1 MNIGLCIP
9 LIAPYATPEYVKTL
23 GINAEQLGFS
33 TLWIGEHV
41 VLFDDYESRYPLAE
55 DGKMP
60 GDAEDNVEMET
71 FTSLSYLAA
80 HTSSIRLGTGVCV
93 LPQRNPV
100 YTAKEAA
107 NIDWL
112 SKGRLT
118 LGLGVGWLAEEYAA
132 VGASFDKRGARCDSY
147 LEVMKRLWCDKVS
160 SYQDE
165 FYTLPECRF
174 YPKPVQQ
181 PYPPIVFGGNNNA
194 TFRRI
199 ATEGQGWYALG
210 LSPAQLAPQLDKL
223 DNKLKEH
230 GRSRSDISVYVA
242 PYPHEPSQAMVK
254 GYHELGVNE
263 VILLD
268 FAENTT
274 ELQTLL
280 QSHAET
286 YVRFAATL

>member
-9 LIAPYATPEYVKTL
+9 LIAPYATPDYVKTL

-33 TLWIGEHV
+33 SLWVGEHV
-41 VLFDDYESRYPLAE
+41 VLFDEYQSSYPLSE

-80 HTSSIRLGTGVCV
+80 HTSKIRLGTGVCV

-112 SKGRLT
+112 SNGRLN

-132 VGASFDKRGARCDSY
+132 VNASFERRGARFNSY
-147 LEVMKRLWCDKVS
+147 LAVMKELWSSKVS
-160 SYQDE
+160 SYEDE
-165 FYTLPECRF
+165 FYSLPECRF

-181 PYPPIVFGGNNNA
+181 PHPPLIFGGQNKA
-194 TFRRI
+194 TLQRV
-199 ATEGQGWYALG
+199 AKHGQGWYSLG
-210 LSPAQLAPQLDKL
+210 SDPQTLAPELERLDEAL
-223 DNKLKEH
+223 AEH
-230 GRSRSDISVYVA
+230 GRSRNDISVFA
-242 PYPHEPSQAMVK
+242 CPYPHAHDQAMIRQ
-254 GYHELGVNE
+254 YSELGVDE

-268 FAENTT
+268 FAASIE
-274 ELQTLL
+274 ELQAMLL
-280 QSHAET
+280 KLAET
-286 YVRFAATL
+286 YIDFAASL